1 MVERMPPSGLSSSG
15 TASVRHDEP
24 SFREPSAEEVSN
36 QLEKMLASDVFSR
49 AGRLSQF
56 LRFVVT
62 HVLESNAGSL
72 KEYVIGVQAFEKGG
86 TFDPR
91 IDPIVRV
98 EAGRL
103 RSKLREYYDGPGQAD
118 QVRIELPR
126 RGYAPSFG
134 YRNRDAPALSSIDDV
149 ANGGAGGTEK
159 SISDRHRSAVPWY
172 AATATLAVLLIV
184 GLIYIWQSWL
194 PSTARL
200 DESSAG
206 PAAAAKISIAV
217 LPLQNVSGRQEDEYY
232 SDAITEAVITK
243 LARVKPLAV
252 ISLKSVMR
260 LKQTDKPA
268 SEIARE
274 LNVTHLL
281 KGTLVRTADRIRV
294 SVQLVDGQT
303 DRSIWDQSYDRDAR
317 DVLAIQRDLSA
328 HIAQTLTGTMWPAAK
343 AGGASQIGPEAYEA
357 YAKGRYFR
365 NKITADGFEKGIEY
379 FRQVITKEPEFA
391 LAYSGM
397 ASCYCLLGGHGL
409 ELVPPHQTISAAKE
423 AALKAL
429 HLDESLAEPHAIL
442 GIIRTKYDWDWE
454 GADRAFKRALE
465 LEPSYAQAHAWYS
478 LYFEAMQRPI
488 EAVLAAARARDL
500 DPLSIGHNINL
511 AWQLHQARRDDEAYA
526 QMQKTMELNPQFW
539 GAHWALGQYYR
550 EKKQYSESIAE
561 LQKAVELGGGYTL
574 AKSTLAYT
582 YAVAGKRT
590 EAIEIVRE
598 LEAKSQETY
607 VSPAHIAV
615 IYAGLGDNDVAFAWL
630 EKAYLA
636 RARAMA
642 WLNVSR
648 EWDGLRADPRFA
660 ALLRKVGLKR

>member
-1 MVERMPPSGLSSSG
+1 MIERMPSGGLSSSG
-15 TASVRHDEP
+15 AASVRHDEP
-24 SFREPSAEEVSN
+24 TLPEPSADEVSH

-49 AGRLSQF
+49 ADRLSRF

-62 HVLESNAGSL
+62 HVLERSAGSL
-72 KEYVIGVQAFEKGG
+72 KEYVIGVQVFGKGG
-86 TFDPR
+86 KFDPR

-103 RSKLREYYDGPGQAD
+103 RSKLREYYDGLGQAD
-118 QVRIELPR
+118 HVRIELPK
-126 RGYAPSFG
+126 RGYAPSFR
-134 YRNRDAPALSSIDDV
+134 YRDRDTPALSSIGDM
-149 ANGGAGGTEK
+149 AHGGTGDTEK
-159 SISDRHRSAVPWY
+159 SSSDRSSRAVPWY
-172 AATATLAVLLIV
+172 AATGALAVLLIV
-184 GLIYIWQSWL
+184 GLIYFGQSRL

-206 PAAAAKISIAV
+206 SVAPAKISIAV
-217 LPLQNVSGRQEDEYY
+217 LPLHSVSGRQEDEYY
-232 SDAITEAVITK
+232 GDAITEAVITK

-252 ISLKSVMR
+252 ISLKSVLR
-260 LKQTDKPA
+260 LKETDKPA

-281 KGTLVRTADRIRV
+281 KGTLVRSAGRIRI

-303 DRSIWDQSYDRDAR
+303 DQSIWDQSYDRDAK

-328 HIAQTLTGTMWPAAK
+328 HIAQALTGRMWPAAK

-357 YAKGRYFR
+357 YATGRYFR
-365 NKITADGFEKGIEY
+365 NQITADGFEKGIEY
-379 FRQVITKEPEFA
+379 FRQVISKEPEFA

-409 ELVPPHQTISAAKE
+409 ELVPPHKTISAAKE

-539 GAHWALGQYYR
+539 GAHWVLGQYYR

-561 LQKAVELGGGYTL
+561 LQKAVALGGGYTL

-582 YAVAGKRT
+582 YAVAGKRA

-615 IYAGLGDNDVAFAWL
+615 IYAGLGDKDVAFAWL

-648 EWDGLRADPRFA
+648 EWDGLRADPRFE
-660 ALLRKVGLKR
+660 ALLRKVGLER

>member
-1 MVERMPPSGLSSSG
+1 MVERMPPSGLSSNG
-15 TASVRHDEP
+15 TESVRHDEP
-24 SFREPSAEEVSN
+24 PVREPSAEEVSS

-49 AGRLSQF
+49 ADRLSRF

-62 HVLESNAGSL
+62 HLLEGNVGSL
-72 KEYVIGVQAFEKGG
+72 KEYVVGVQVFEKGG
-86 TFDPR
+86 EFDPR

-103 RSKLREYYDGPGQAD
+103 RSKLREYYDGQGQAD
-118 QVRIELPR
+118 HVRIELPR
-126 RGYAPSFG
+126 RGYTPSFR
-134 YRNRDAPALSSIDDV
+134 YRTPDTPALSSTGDT
-149 ANGGAGGTEK
+149 AHGRAGGTEK
-159 SISDRHRSAVPWY
+159 SISDGFRSVVPWY
-172 AATATLAVLLIV
+172 AATGALAVLLIV
-184 GLIYIWQSWL
+184 GLIYVWQTRL
-194 PSTARL
+194 PSTPRL
-200 DESSAG
+200 DQSSAG
-206 PAAAAKISIAV
+206 SAALAKLSIAV
-217 LPLQNVSGRQEDEYY
+217 LPLNNVSGRQDDEYY

-260 LKQTDKPA
+260 YKQSDKPA

-274 LNVTHLL
+274 LDVTHIL
-281 KGTLVRTADRIRV
+281 KGSLVRAADRIRI
-294 SVQLVDGQT
+294 SVELIDGQT
-303 DRSIWDQSYDRDAR
+303 DRSIWDQSYDRDAK
-317 DVLAIQRDLSA
+317 DVLAIQGDLSA
-328 HIAQTLTGTMWPAAK
+328 QIAQTLTGTMWPAAK
-343 AGGASQIGPEAYEA
+343 GGGASQIGPEAYEA

-365 NKITADGFEKGIEY
+365 NQLTANGFEKGIEY
-379 FRQVITKEPEFA
+379 FRKVITEQPEFA
-391 LAYSGM
+391 PAYSGL

-409 ELVPPHQTISAAKE
+409 ELVPPHQTMSAAKE

-429 HLDESLAEPHAIL
+429 HLDESLAEPHAVL

-454 GADRAFKRALE
+454 GAERAFKRALE

-478 LYFEAMQRPI
+478 LYLEAMQRPV

-500 DPLSIGHNINL
+500 DPLSLGHNINL
-511 AWQLHQARRDDEAYA
+511 AWQLHQARRDDEALA
-526 QMQKTMELNPQFW
+526 QMQKTMELYPEFW

-550 EKKQYSESIAE
+550 EKKQYSEALAE

-574 AKSTLAYT
+574 AKSTLGYT

-590 EAIEIVRE
+590 EAIKIVRE
-598 LEAKSQETY
+598 LEAMSQETY

-615 IYAGLGDNDVAFAWL
+615 IYAGLGDNEVAFAWL

-648 EWDGLRADPRFA
+648 EWDGLRTDPRFA
-660 ALLRKVGLKR
+660 ALLRKVGLTR

>member
-1 MVERMPPSGLSSSG
+1 MVERMPPSGLSSND
-15 TASVRHDEP
+15 TASVSHDEP
-24 SFREPSAEEVSN
+24 TFREPSAEDVSN
-36 QLEKMLASDVFSR
+36 QLEKMLASDVFAR
-49 AGRLSQF
+49 AGRLSRF

-62 HVLESNAGSL
+62 HVLKSNAGSL
-72 KEYVIGVQAFEKGG
+72 KEYVIGVQVFEKGG
-86 TFDPR
+86 KFDPR

-118 QVRIELPR
+118 HVGIELPK
-126 RGYAPSFG
+126 RGYAPSFR
-134 YRNRDAPALSSIDDV
+134 YRNRDTPAPSSIGDV
-149 ANGGAGGTEK
+149 AHSGAEK
-159 SISDRHRSAVPWY
+159 SSSHRPRSAAPWY
-172 AATATLAVLLIV
+172 AATAALAVLLTV
-184 GLIYIWQSWL
+184 GLIYVWPSRL
-194 PSTARL
+194 PSTTRP

-206 PAAAAKISIAV
+206 SAAQAKISIAV
-217 LPLQNVSGRQEDEYY
+217 LPLHSVSGRQEDEYY

-260 LKQTDKPA
+260 LKQTDKTT

-281 KGTLVRTADRIRV
+281 KGTLVRSADRIRV

-303 DRSIWDQSYDRDAR
+303 DRSIWDQSYDRDAK
-317 DVLAIQRDLSA
+317 DVLAIQRELSA

-365 NKITADGFEKGIEY
+365 NQITADGFEKGIEY
-379 FRQVITKEPEFA
+379 FRQVIRKEPEFA